1 MYLASEPPE
10 GVKGVPALVF
20 LDNGQVSQAE
30 GAKAIE
36 EELIGDTK

>member
-1 MYLASEPPE
+1 MYLASEPPK

-20 LDNGQVSQAE
+20 LDNGQVSHVE

-36 EELIGDTK
+36 EK